1 MEISLNSGE
10 NELVIGLVVDF
21 ESLMVV
27 DVIF

>member
-1 MEISLNSGE
+1 MEIGLNSGE